1 MKKLKIKNSLASF
14 IVTLIF
20 FSIIITLLFWG
31 INSLVHEV
39 IDFGKNTQ
47 TYLYSHQK
55 QISNYLDNIYRYYL
69 NLSPSIIDSIEKTIG
84 DSFSKISNIIVFIT
98 SKIVSS
104 SIGLLTSIPY
114 ILMLILFT
122 LLSTYFFY

>member
-1 MKKLKIKNSLASF
+1 MNKFIEKLDNLILFFIIYTISFLIFFKTLPYTLPFVLAFLFALALKKPANYLMKKLKIKNSLASF

-55 QISNYLDNIYRYYL
+55 QISNYLDNIYR
-69 NLSPSIIDSIEKTIG
+69 
-84 DSFSKISNIIVFIT
+84 
-98 SKIVSS
+98 
-104 SIGLLTSIPY
+104 
-114 ILMLILFT
+114 
-122 LLSTYFFY
+122 